1 MISQTCSS
9 SLIQGSRVAYS
20 ALTQSKKVSRD
31 PPSFFLSFPSRE
43 LRLSPPQMSV
53 SLRLDSILRSVPL
66 LRRPTMPLPC
76 YQLRVYLSSF
86 FLFPFFSPFL
96 VHLSPYSLFGSS
108 SSLSL
113 PLAQFPLS
121 PIFHLFHP
129 SYLAVFFQ
137 LKTTVHTLSV
147 AFCLAQYVAST
158 NIYLFSFSFILDLSS
173 SSSRIFHQNSFDC
186 PKKNFSSSI
195 FLSIVQF

>member
-1 MISQTCSS
+1 M
-9 SLIQGSRVAYS
+9 
-20 ALTQSKKVSRD
+20 SRD

-53 SLRLDSILRSVPL
+53 SLRLGSILRSVPL

-76 YQLRVYLSSF
+76 YQLRVYLSFF

-108 SSLSL
+108 SFL
-113 PLAQFPLS
+113 PPSCAVS
-121 PIFHLFHP
+121 PIADFPPLPP

-147 AFCLAQYVAST
+147 AFCLAQSLLPTST
-158 NIYLFSFSFILDLSS
+158 YFLSFLFSIFRIHLFFTKIPLIVLKKFFFVHLFIHRSILYSLPSLFARYKLTFRLS
-173 SSSRIFHQNSFDC
+173 
-186 PKKNFSSSI
+186 
-195 FLSIVQF
+195 